1 MNRRTFLQYA
11 GLSAGISLWGGCFG
25 MRQQE
30 LLRPN
35 IIFIMTDQQSA
46 HMMSCAGNRWLKT
59 PAMDYIA
66 ENGIRFERAYTTNP
80 VCAPARVSMMT
91 GRFPGFFTS
100 SDGTQPRENRGAMGV
115 NKISAEVERTTL
127 AAHLKKAGY
136 ELAYGGKR
144 HLPKILDPVRLG
156 FTSITGDSRD
166 ILAEKCAE
174 FIKQPHSRPYF
185 LWANFI
191 NPHDICYYAINH

>member
-174 FIKQPHSRPYF
+174 LIKQPNSRPYC